1 MLSKILDEMTISSN
15 LNSSSEYKP
24 LIYDETPTQFLFLF
38 FFPINSYS
46 DDKSLEFL
54 VQCLNLFSY
63 FYEVLAFSWVY
74 HLGENHCIVSRDQR
88 SKDTWRC
95 SLLRDKT

>member
-1 MLSKILDEMTISSN
+1 MLPKILDELTVSGN
-15 LNSSSEYKP
+15 LNSTSEYKP
-24 LIYDETPTQFLFLF
+24 LIYYETPTQLLFLFFF

-54 VQCLNLFSY
+54 VECLNLSSY
-63 FYEVLAFSWVY
+63 FCEVLAFSWVY
-74 HLGENHCIVSRDQR
+74 HLGENHCIFSRDQL

-95 SLLRDKT
+95 SL